1 VLLLI
6 IIFSSLFL
14 STFLF
19 KKTKNRVRAFAKHRK
34 ASIEIP
40 KFIVVGLG
48 QVTVI
53 FRCITLVQT
62 VAKYVTIVPLR
73 VQYNL
78 SGYINKYVKML
89 SS

>member
-1 VLLLI
+1 
-6 IIFSSLFL
+6 
-14 STFLF
+14 
-19 KKTKNRVRAFAKHRK
+19 
-34 ASIEIP
+34 
-40 KFIVVGLG
+40 
-48 QVTVI
+48 VI

-89 SS
+89 SSWTYARG